1 MLEPPGTGGLSRAPL
16 ADPAD
21 RRARRPGHRD
31 PARRAHSH
39 GGALTMAGAEPLP
52 DWEREFLE
60 KQAAGAERAAVPEK
74 CEHAWASKHEPG
86 RLLYWIRQCMLC
98 REVDW
103 DDLDAE
109 ISKRHAGMSGQCPAT
124 TRHTPRGS
132 VEARGLHGRFT
143 RGHAGDHCANAG
155 FSKDAV

>member
-1 MLEPPGTGGLSRAPL
+1 M
-16 ADPAD
+16 AD
-21 RRARRPGHRD
+21 
-31 PARRAHSH
+31 
-39 GGALTMAGAEPLP
+39 AEPLP

-74 CEHAWASKHEPG
+74 CEHARASKHESG
-86 RLLYWIRQCMLC
+86 HLLYWIRQCMLC

-109 ISKRHAGMSGQCPAT
+109 ISKRQAVMSDQCPAT

-132 VEARGLHGRFT
+132 VEVRGLQCRFT
-143 RGHAGDHCANAG
+143 RGHDGDHCANAG
-155 FSKDAV
+155 FGKGDVFWPQEAIADHASSGEDRIREAMAEAQDHPGRIVTR